1 MTTIH
6 LAQMKWSG
14 GEEPICAGTNKKE
27 VAREALRILKLVH
40 GTGPVSRG
48 MAMCSVPITADD
60 IEVIQVPFIQ
70 TRKTQQKP

>member
-1 MTTIH
+1 MTTIY

-48 MAMCSVPITADD
+48 MAMCSVPITMDD

-70 TRKTQQKP
+70 TKK